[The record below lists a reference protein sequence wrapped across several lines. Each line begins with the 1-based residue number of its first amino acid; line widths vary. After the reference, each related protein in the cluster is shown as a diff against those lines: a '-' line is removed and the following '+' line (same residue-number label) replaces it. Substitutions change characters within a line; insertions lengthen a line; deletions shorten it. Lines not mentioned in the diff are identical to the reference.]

1 MRRLA
6 LQQLVSPDPGL
17 MSGATTETRLI
28 VIGSAALTEGFGL
41 IGFETLP
48 DATIEE
54 LDEVLNAL
62 LKQRQKALVLVEN
75 HLARS
80 NSPILTRVRM
90 EGGRIVVAEIPRLD
104 APTDYHPQ
112 VEEMI
117 LSILGPNALEERA

>member
-1 MRRLA
+1 MRRPA

-17 MSGATTETRLI
+17 VPGAATETRLI

-48 DATIEE
+48 DATVDE
-54 LDEVLNAL
+54 LDEVLNQL
-62 LKQRQKALVLVEN
+62 LKQRQKALVLVED

-90 EGGRIVVAEIPRLD
+90 QGGRIVVAEIPRLD

-112 VEEMI
+112 VEEMV
-117 LSILGPNALEERA
+117 LSILGPTALEERA